1 MKIYI
6 ISAIVLIIAGVGIYF
21 LYKKKKL
28 KDITEYLVKA
38 LDIYGKNLLNKIKL
52 AVLLNTLRAWAIG
65 NTKNK
70 VWKFILELLWP
81 EIDIIEVSKEVM
93 ITNNKDSVIN
103 SIPDIIVSKTVD
115 NILNNTKYTD
125 NTFSTST
132 NLKITEK
139 DRGYLEAYL
148 EGQINKLEEAR
159 VGIKGGIK
167 F

>member
-6 ISAIVLIIAGVGIYF
+6 ISSIVLIIAGVGIYF

-159 VGIKGGIK
+159 VGIKAGIK
-167 F
+167 W

>member
-6 ISAIVLIIAGVGIYF
+6 ISAIVLIIAGAGIYF

-28 KDITEYLVKA
+28 KDITEYLVKV
-38 LDIYGKNLLNKIKL
+38 LDIKGGNLLNKVKL
-52 AVLLNTLRAWAIG
+52 ALLLNTIRAWSIG

-70 VWKFILELLWP
+70 LWKFILELFWP
-81 EIDIIEVSKEVM
+81 EIDLLEVAKEVVV
-93 ITNNKDSVIN
+93 TNNKDSVIN
-103 SIPDIIVSKTVD
+103 SIPDVIVSKTVD
-115 NILNNTKYTD
+115 NILNNTKYTNND
-125 NTFSTST
+125 FSTTT

-159 VGIKGGIK
+159 IGIKGGIK

>member
-6 ISAIVLIIAGVGIYF
+6 ISSIVLIIAGVGIYF

-52 AVLLNTLRAWAIG
+52 AVLLNTLRAWAIE

-125 NTFSTST
+125 NTFSTGT

>member
-6 ISAIVLIIAGVGIYF
+6 ILAVIVAGAGIYL

-70 VWKFILELLWP
+70 VWKFILQL
-81 EIDIIEVSKEVM
+81 
-93 ITNNKDSVIN
+93 
-103 SIPDIIVSKTVD
+103 
-115 NILNNTKYTD
+115 
-125 NTFSTST
+125 
-132 NLKITEK
+132 
-139 DRGYLEAYL
+139 
-148 EGQINKLEEAR
+148 
-159 VGIKGGIK
+159 
-167 F
+167 